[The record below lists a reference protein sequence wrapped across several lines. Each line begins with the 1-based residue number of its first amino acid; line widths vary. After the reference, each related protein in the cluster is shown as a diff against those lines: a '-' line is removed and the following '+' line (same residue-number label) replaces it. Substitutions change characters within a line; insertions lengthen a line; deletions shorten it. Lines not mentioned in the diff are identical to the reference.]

1 MIAALA
7 LLLVLTVAAAEPT
20 ETLTLACEGTV
31 RIEEQPE
38 AKPEPYSM
46 GMTIDFTARMVQG
59 FGFEYPFKITN
70 MNAATIIFRHTDEMS
85 DVLGHIDQVTGD
97 LEAQITWWL
106 DRQRLKISNTQ
117 VHEMK
122 CKPT

>member
-7 LLLVLTVAAAEPT
+7 LLLVLAAAEPT
-20 ETLTLACEGTV
+20 GTLTLACEGTV

-46 GMTIDFTARMVQG
+46 GMTIDFRTVQG

-70 MNAATIIFRHTDEMS
+70 MNAATIIFRHSDEMS
-85 DVLGHIDQVTGD
+85 DVLGHIDQVTGG

-106 DRQRLKISNTQ
+106 DRQRLKLSNTQ